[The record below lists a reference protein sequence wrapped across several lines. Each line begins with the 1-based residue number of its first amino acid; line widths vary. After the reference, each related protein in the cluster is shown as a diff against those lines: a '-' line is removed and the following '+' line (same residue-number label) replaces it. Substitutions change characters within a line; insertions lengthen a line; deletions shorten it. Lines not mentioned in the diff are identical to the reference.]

1 MGSREPRIGPGTA
14 AAPVD
19 ADAGTA
25 RTAPAPA
32 ARQASPLRLAVLA
45 SGRGSNLQAILD
57 AIATGSLNATLA
69 GVFSDRGRAA
79 ALQRARDAGVHAQ
92 ALSPRGFE
100 SRAQFDQALFQ
111 AVDAVAP
118 DLIVCAGYMRL
129 IDAGAITPRAGR
141 IINIHPSLLPA
152 FKGLHTHQQAL
163 AAGATEHG
171 ASVHFVTADLD
182 GGPVIAQARV
192 PVLAGDDEHSLAER
206 VLAREH
212 PLLLASLRLFAD
224 RDVMLREDSVHIRGE
239 RAAPLQ
245 LSSNNAFA

>member
-1 MGSREPRIGPGTA
+1 MGNLESGMGTRGGLVGLGGAGASAPDHSPFPIPHSRR
-14 AAPVD
+14 
-19 ADAGTA
+19 
-25 RTAPAPA
+25 
-32 ARQASPLRLAVLA
+32 LRLAVLA

-57 AIATGSLNATLA
+57 AIAIGALNATLV
-69 GVFSDRGRAA
+69 GVFSDRSRAA
-79 ALQRARDAGVHAQ
+79 ALQRARDAGAHAQ
-92 ALSPRGFE
+92 ALSPRGFD
-100 SRAQFDQALFQ
+100 SRAKFDLALFD

-129 IDAGAITPRAGR
+129 IDAAVAAARSGR

-152 FKGLHTHQQAL
+152 FKGLHTHRQAL
-163 AAGATEHG
+163 AAGVAEHG

-192 PVLAGDDEHSLAER
+192 PVLAGDDEDALAAR

-212 PLLLASLRLFAD
+212 PLLVATLQLFAD
-224 RDVMLREDSVHIRGE
+224 GDVMLREDSVHIRDE